1 MHLLAGE
8 GVWGRGR
15 HLSPLPQQSRI
26 NLFAVL
32 FVLKELR
39 RSPSF
44 GPKFSLRKVD
54 RCLQYIVDRSLLL
67 GCGSVSFHRPSFLSF
82 LLLFSFFVPRSSF
95 PQRNFVPGS
104 PRNDDRQRGRPTH
117 TLLCPSSSAFHFPKV
132 DRRWRLIPQRLMRA
146 FVIAEAPPFPRF
158 HFCSVSEAAI
168 SNTIVALRD
177 SAEPDASI
185 CCSNSSGD
193 R

>member
-1 MHLLAGE
+1 MFLHLLAGE

-67 GCGSVSFHRPSFLSF
+67 GCGSVSFHRPSFLSSCLALVF
-82 LLLFSFFVPRSSF
+82 HREISCQDRPGTTIANAVD
-95 PQRNFVPGS
+95 PQ
-104 PRNDDRQRGRPTH
+104 H